1 MPENP
6 VHYIEIV
13 YLFLLL
19 MVVALAALARWLRT
33 PYPIV
38 LVLAGLALSFVP
50 GIPKVSLDPQVV
62 FFVILPPLIYSAA
75 WLTSWTAFS
84 HHLVSIVSLAVGLV
98 VFTVFGVAFGAP
110 LVIPGFDWRSGLVLG
125 SVVSTTD
132 AIAATAVARRTGLPR
147 RIGETLEGESLANDA
162 TGLLALQV
170 AVGLVAG
177 AGTPSAGTVAWRIAL
192 LAGGGLAV
200 GLVLAVVVDWF
211 ERRIDDGPIEIAISI
226 LVPYAAYLAAE
237 TIHASGVLAVVAAG
251 LYLSHRSTHFYSAS
265 VRLEAWAVWN
275 SLTFIFNGLVFALIG
290 LSLQEVLGGIK
301 DYPLGTLVWW
311 GVLLTIVVIA
321 LRLFWSF
328 SATHMNY
335 FLRRRFFRQKEQTP
349 NGREIFLIGWTGM
362 RGVIAL
368 AAALALPQTE
378 PDGTPFPFRNVV
390 VFLTFVVIL
399 LTLVVQGLT
408 LPPVIR
414 LLGLGGADTTQQEE
428 DEARRIVLD
437 AAISHLERARAADRP
452 EHSRVYDD
460 LIGHARERLEPFGD
474 ESPETAMRVR
484 YQEAIR
490 ELLRVER
497 DTALRLR
504 EEGKVSDEVLRRL
517 ERELDLTEARLR
529 AP

>member
-1 MPENP
+1 MPDNAP
-6 VHYIEIV
+6 HYVQTV

-50 GIPKVSLDPQVV
+50 GIPKISLDPQVV
-62 FFVILPPLIYSAA
+62 FFIILPPLVYSAA

-98 VFTVFGVAFGAP
+98 VFTVFGVAFGAR
-110 LVIPGFDWRSGLVLG
+110 LVIPGFDWRVGLVLG

-147 RIGETLEGESLANDA
+147 RIVEMLEGESLANDA

-170 AVGLVAG
+170 AVGLVVG
-177 AGTPSAGTVAWRIAL
+177 GETPGVGMLAWRIAL
-192 LAGGGLAV
+192 LTGGGLAV

-251 LYLSHRSTHFYSAS
+251 LYLSHKSTYFYSAS

-275 SLTFIFNGLVFALIG
+275 SLTFILNGFVFALIG
-290 LSLQEVLGGIK
+290 LSLPEVLAGIK
-301 DYPLGTLVWW
+301 DYPFGTLVRW
-311 GVLLTIVVIA
+311 GILFSVIVIA

-328 SATHMNY
+328 PASHMNY
-335 FLRRRFFRQKEQTP
+335 FLRRRLFGQKEETP
-349 NGREIFLIGWTGM
+349 SSREIFLIGWTGM

-390 VFLTFVVIL
+390 VFLTFAVIL

-408 LPPVIR
+408 LGPLIR

-428 DEARRIVLD
+428 EEARRIVLD
-437 AAISHLERARAADRP
+437 AAISHLRARAADRP
-452 EHSRVYDD
+452 EQSRVYDD
-460 LIGHARERLEPFGD
+460 LIAHARERLEPFGE
-474 ESPETAMRVR
+474 ESPEAAQRAR
-484 YQEAIR
+484 YQEAVR

-529 AP
+529 EP

>member
-1 MPENP
+1 
-6 VHYIEIV
+6 
-13 YLFLLL
+13 F
-19 MVVALAALARWLRT
+19 
-33 PYPIV
+33 
-38 LVLAGLALSFVP
+38 
-50 GIPKVSLDPQVV
+50 
-62 FFVILPPLIYSAA
+62 
-75 WLTSWTAFS
+75 
-84 HHLVSIVSLAVGLV
+84 
-98 VFTVFGVAFGAP
+98 
-110 LVIPGFDWRSGLVLG
+110 
-125 SVVSTTD
+125 
-132 AIAATAVARRTGLPR
+132 
-147 RIGETLEGESLANDA
+147 
-162 TGLLALQV
+162 
-170 AVGLVAG
+170 
-177 AGTPSAGTVAWRIAL
+177 
-192 LAGGGLAV
+192 
-200 GLVLAVVVDWF
+200 
-211 ERRIDDGPIEIAISI
+211 
-226 LVPYAAYLAAE
+226 
-237 TIHASGVLAVVAAG
+237 
-251 LYLSHRSTHFYSAS
+251 
-265 VRLEAWAVWN
+265 
-275 SLTFIFNGLVFALIG
+275 VFALIG
-290 LSLQEVLGGIK
+290 LSLPEVLAGIK
-301 DYPLGTLVWW
+301 DYPFATLVRW
-311 GVLLTIVVIA
+311 GILFSLFVIA

-328 SATHMNY
+328 PATHMNY
-335 FLRRRFFRQKEQTP
+335 FLRRRFFGQKDKTP
-349 NGREIFLIGWTGM
+349 SSREIFLIGWTGM

-390 VFLTFVVIL
+390 VFLTFAVIL

-408 LPPVIR
+408 LAPLIR
-414 LLGLGGADTTQQEE
+414 LLGLGGADSTQQEE

>member
-1 MPENP
+1 MPHDP
-6 VHYIEIV
+6 LHYVQIV

-19 MVVALAALARWLRT
+19 MVVALAALARRLRT

-50 GIPKVSLDPQVV
+50 GIPHIALDPQVV
-62 FFVILPPLIYSAA
+62 FFIILPPLVYSAA

-98 VFTVFGVAFGAP
+98 VFTVFGVAFGAR
-110 LVIPGFDWRSGLVLG
+110 LGIPGFDWRSGLVLG

-147 RIGETLEGESLANDA
+147 RIVEMLEGESLANDA

-177 AGTPSAGTVAWRIAL
+177 TESPSVGSVAWRIAL
-192 LAGGGLAV
+192 LTGGGLAV

-237 TIHASGVLAVVAAG
+237 TVHASGVLAVVAAG
-251 LYLSHRSTHFYSAS
+251 LYLSHKSTHFYSAS

-275 SLTFIFNGLVFALIG
+275 SLTFILNGFVFALIG
-290 LSLQEVLGGIK
+290 LSLPEVLAGIK

-311 GVLLTIVVIA
+311 GILFSVIVIA
-321 LRLFWSF
+321 LRLAWSF
-328 SATHMNY
+328 PATRMNY
-335 FLRRRFFRQKEQTP
+335 FLRRLLGQKEETP
-349 NGREIFLIGWTGM
+349 DSRQMFLIGWTGM

-390 VFLTFVVIL
+390 VFLTFAVIL

-408 LPPVIR
+408 LAPLIR
-414 LLGLGGADTTQQEE
+414 LLGLGGADSTQQEE
-428 DEARRIVLD
+428 EEARRIVLD
-437 AAISHLERARAADRP
+437 AAISHLDRARAADRP
-452 EHSRVYDD
+452 EHAGVYDD
-460 LIGHARERLEPFGD
+460 LIRHARERLEPFGE
-474 ESPETAMRVR
+474 ESAQAALRAR
-484 YQEAIR
+484 YQEAVR

-497 DTALRLR
+497 DAALRLR
-504 EEGKVSDEVLRRL
+504 DEGKVSDELLRRL
-517 ERELDLTEARLR
+517 KRELDLTEARLR